1 MVGAL
6 ANDRLLPPPNGE
18 PALSA
23 ELSIKDWLLSRRRDP
38 RLERITGNLIV
49 LVAALLACWT
59 IWLGSSLP
67 PDPLTQHWSLTA
79 DIGLDDYSLTWVG
92 LDCIEVIGL
101 AACGLLFRRASPSA
115 RTVALLTIP
124 VFCLDAWFDVMTS
137 VSKADLVTAVIMA
150 ILGELPAAFILSWVA
165 WKALSFH
172 QGSVTDDSAGR
183 PLLPPASSTNSEK
196 SLSAV
201 TTAVDPSVIAE
212 KHHK

>member
-6 ANDRLLPPPNGE
+6 ADGWVAAVRHLHPNRK
-18 PALSA
+18 PALSRK
-23 ELSIKDWLLSRRRDP
+23 LSTKDWLLSRRQDR
-38 RLERITGNLIV
+38 RLERITGDLMV
-49 LVAALLACWT
+49 LVAAGLACWT

-79 DIGLDDYSLTWVG
+79 DIGLDNYSLTWVG

-124 VFCLDAWFDVMTS
+124 VFCLDAWFDIMTS

-150 ILGELPAAFILSWVA
+150 VLGELPAALILSWVA
-165 WKALSFH
+165 WKALPFRQS
-172 QGSVTDDSAGR
+172 SIADDS
-183 PLLPPASSTNSEK
+183 
-196 SLSAV
+196 
-201 TTAVDPSVIAE
+201 VIPE
-212 KHHK
+212 E